1 MDKHE
6 MYYRIGLYL
15 GGAKRAKR
23 GHALNVRTRSLD
35 VVHYLQNAEE
45 RHVKIRCHTKMS
57 LFDMYAFQISK
68 KELAGFLYD
77 YGVRPQGNYMPEV
90 PKKYYPD
97 VLAGIFDIQ
106 GSYFFDDN
114 GGVKL
119 MSLWFRTYHL
129 FKRDIV
135 KMIEEIVGED
145 IVNVNMERLQ
155 IGNKRAIRKLLK
167 AMYKDRPSRNIL
179 LQEQATMR

>member
-15 GGAKRAKR
+15 GGAKRALR

-35 VVHYLQNAEE
+35 VVHYLQDVEDK
-45 RHVKIRCHTKMS
+45 HVKIRCHTKMS

-68 KELAGFLYD
+68 KELADFLYD
-77 YGVRPQGNYMPEV
+77 YGVRPQGNYMPDI

-97 VLAGIFDIQ
+97 LLAGIFDIQ
-106 GSYFFDDN
+106 GSYFFDEH
-114 GGVKL
+114 GVKL
-119 MSLWFRTYHL
+119 MALWFRTYHL

-135 KMIEEIVGED
+135 RMIEEIVGEE

-155 IGNKRAIRKLLK
+155 IGNRRAIRKLMRVL
-167 AMYKDRPSRNIL
+167 YKDRPSRNIL
-179 LQEQATMR
+179 LQEQATMI